1 MKLSSFR
8 LHRPRSVEEASRLLA
23 DLGDDAAPYCG
34 GTELL
39 LTMKLGLATYPHL
52 VDLKQVAGLRRVE
65 RRNGSLSIGAAAT
78 HYDLETSRDLRA
90 WCPEMVSMLSR
101 VANLRVRST
110 GTLGGNLCFA
120 DPHSDPAT
128 FLVAAGATLVCQ
140 AGGDTRRVPAGQ
152 FVTGPYQT
160 VMEPGE
166 LLVAVE
172 VPFAAPG
179 TGMAHVRMKL
189 HERPVVTVAAWVRLE
204 GGVVSDAR
212 LAVGSVGWV
221 PLSVDVAGML
231 GGAGPDD
238 FGARSAGCA
247 AAAAEACDPLED
259 GEGSAEYKRHLAGV
273 YAGRALMAAFAA
285 AQARG

>member
-1 MKLSSFR
+1 M
-8 LHRPRSVEEASRLLA
+8 
-23 DLGDDAAPYCG
+23 
-34 GTELL
+34 
-39 LTMKLGLATYPHL
+39 
-52 VDLKQVAGLRRVE
+52 
-65 RRNGSLSIGAAAT
+65 T
-78 HYDLETSRDLRA
+78 HYDLETSPDLRA

-160 VMEPGE
+160 VLEPGE

-172 VPFAAPG
+172 VPFTAPG

-189 HERPVVTVAAWVRLE
+189 HERPAVTVAAWVRLE

-231 GGAGPDD
+231 GGACRMTSVPVRPAAPLPRRKRAIPSRTGRDRPSTS
-238 FGARSAGCA
+238 GTSLAYMPAAR
-247 AAAAEACDPLED
+247 
-259 GEGSAEYKRHLAGV
+259 
-273 YAGRALMAAFAA
+273 
-285 AQARG
+285 